1 LQPAVLSS
9 PPYADPVAGSGSET
23 FGPYRLDALIGRG
36 GMGEVYRATDLA
48 KNRVVAL
55 KRLPPQL
62 ATDPEFQDRFR
73 REAEMTAGLRE
84 PHVIPIHDYGEID
97 GRLYIDMRLVE
108 GMDLAEVLARHGP
121 LPPPRAVDIITQVA
135 AALDAAHAD
144 GLVHRDVKPSNVLI
158 STHNQTTDYVYLVDF
173 GIAHSAAATRLTV
186 TGSTIGTVAYIA
198 PERLVSDHWDHRV
211 DIYALGCV
219 LSEILTGQKPFPV
232 SDAQA
237 QIFAHLHAPP
247 PRPSRLRAGVPPG
260 FDDVVSIAMAKDP
273 ARRYPSAGALAAAA
287 QAVLTPLPDTVPTGA
302 QGRGRRRIRSTG
314 PAGGSAPAV
323 KKPRRPGRKRGAAV
337 VVLAAALA
345 AALGFGGPTSPPPPP
360 VPAATVEREIAQ
372 LDQDQTGQPPQPV
385 TCPADLPA
393 EDGAELRC
401 KLASQGRQFGV
412 SVTVTSIQDG
422 HVEYD
427 IVIDI
432 FPS

>member
-1 LQPAVLSS
+1 MQHAVSWS
-9 PPYADPVAGSGSET
+9 PPYADPVTGSGSET

-36 GMGEVYRATDLA
+36 GMGEVHRATDLV

-55 KRLPPQL
+55 KRLPLQL
-62 ATDPEFQDRFR
+62 AIDPEFQDRFR

-108 GMDLAEVLARHGP
+108 GMDMAELLARHGP

-158 STHNQTTDYVYLVDF
+158 STNNQTTDYVYLVDF
-173 GIAHSAAATRLTV
+173 GIAHAAAATRLTV

-198 PERLVSDHWDHRV
+198 PERLVSDHWDRRV
-211 DIYALGCV
+211 DVYALGCV
-219 LSEILTGQKPFPV
+219 LSEMLTGQKPFPF
-232 SDAQA
+232 SDPQA

-247 PRPSRLRAGVPPG
+247 PQPSRLRAGVPPG
-260 FDDVVSIAMAKDP
+260 FDDVVAIAMAKDP
-273 ARRYPSAGALAAAA
+273 ARRYPSAGALTAAA
-287 QAVLTPLPDTVPTGA
+287 QAVLTPIGVPTGTP
-302 QGRGRRRIRSTG
+302 GRGRRRVRGTE

-323 KKPRRPGRKRGAAV
+323 RKAGRPGRKRGAAV
-337 VVLAAALA
+337 VVLTAALA
-345 AALGFGGPTSPPPPP
+345 AALGFGGGTSPPPPP
-360 VPAATVEREIAQ
+360 VPAATVERDIAQ

-401 KLASQGRQFGV
+401 TLTSQGQQFAV
-412 SVTVTSIQDG
+412 SVTVTSIQG
-422 HVEYD
+422 GTVEYD

>member
-1 LQPAVLSS
+1 MQPAVLSS
-9 PPYADPVAGSGSET
+9 PPYADPVVGSGSET

-36 GMGEVYRATDLA
+36 GMGEVYRATDLV

-62 ATDPEFQDRFR
+62 ATDPEVQDRFR

-121 LPPPRAVDIITQVA
+121 LPPSRAVDIITQVA

-158 STHNQTTDYVYLVDF
+158 STHNHTADYVYLVDF
-173 GIAHSAAATRLTV
+173 GIAHAAAATRLTV

-211 DIYALGCV
+211 DVYAVGCV
-219 LSEILTGQKPFPV
+219 LSEMLTGQKPFPV

-237 QIFAHLHAPP
+237 QVFAHLTGGAANEQIHREGQHSIVKRGQPDIFSPVPDVRLRREQKEEAFRRRRTACNQHDRNQRIVPEHALVQPADHAPDQCP
-247 PRPSRLRAGVPPG
+247 ADNQPAE
-260 FDDVVSIAMAKDP
+260 P
-273 ARRYPSAGALAAAA
+273 ARRRCR
-287 QAVLTPLPDTVPTGA
+287 Q
-302 QGRGRRRIRSTG
+302 RRM
-314 PAGGSAPAV
+314 
-323 KKPRRPGRKRGAAV
+323 KQPREKSQHRAAV
-337 VVLAAALA
+337 
-345 AALGFGGPTSPPPPP
+345 G
-360 VPAATVEREIAQ
+360 IA
-372 LDQDQTGQPPQPV
+372 
-385 TCPADLPA
+385 
-393 EDGAELRC
+393 E
-401 KLASQGRQFGV
+401 
-412 SVTVTSIQDG
+412 
-422 HVEYD
+422 
-427 IVIDI
+427 
-432 FPS
+432 